1 MRKIICLLLICV
13 LILFIIACKYNESKI
28 IEEVKGFDTYY
39 KMSNDTWQYKG
50 FIYKY
55 RLEISG
61 IMPNTNKVVTYIY
74 LSNLENITFNQ
85 ALMASGLSSNLND
98 YFQPNEAVLVDW
110 VVN

>member
-1 MRKIICLLLICV
+1 MRKTICLLLICV
-13 LILFIIACKYNESKI
+13 LVMSFIACKYKEPKI
-28 IEEVKGFDTYY
+28 IEEYQGFDTYY

-50 FIYKY
+50 FTYKY

-61 IMPNTNKVVTYIY
+61 TMPNTDKIVTYVY

-98 YFQPNEAVLVDW
+98 YFKPNEAVLVDW
-110 VVN
+110 IVN